1 MSKENQESS
10 HSAVELIKAG
20 SEIAG
25 SVGGA
30 LIGGAIFGPA
40 GLVIGGASGPIIT
53 RLFIAAG
60 NEIKKRVLGDREVS
74 RIGFVYGVGLLKIK
88 SRLEKGEKLRSDG
101 FFESDEFNR
110 SAGEEI
116 LEGVLRSAQAEYQE
130 KKLTYYGNLLAN
142 IAFDSS
148 ISKEK
153 ANLFLKIVQNLS
165 YQQLCILQ
173 LIFLKFRMVLNWG
186 YDFMHIEELE
196 KFNWLE
202 PAIEELGNYK
212 LLYID
217 RIQQG
222 YITTIR
228 IVRLGMEL
236 SKLME
241 INKIEKSEIDAL
253 DDEFSAVSE
262 IIERNKKLNGTT

>member
-1 MSKENQESS
+1 
-10 HSAVELIKAG
+10 
-20 SEIAG
+20 
-25 SVGGA
+25 
-30 LIGGAIFGPA
+30 
-40 GLVIGGASGPIIT
+40 
-53 RLFIAAG
+53 
-60 NEIKKRVLGDREVS
+60 
-74 RIGFVYGVGLLKIK
+74 
-88 SRLEKGEKLRSDG
+88 
-101 FFESDEFNR
+101 
-110 SAGEEI
+110 
-116 LEGVLRSAQAEYQE
+116 
-130 KKLTYYGNLLAN
+130 
-142 IAFDSS
+142 
-148 ISKEK
+148 
-153 ANLFLKIVQNLS
+153 
-165 YQQLCILQ
+165 
-173 LIFLKFRMVLNWG
+173 MVLNWG

-217 RIQQG
+217 RIQPG

>member
-1 MSKENQESS
+1 
-10 HSAVELIKAG
+10 
-20 SEIAG
+20 
-25 SVGGA
+25 
-30 LIGGAIFGPA
+30 
-40 GLVIGGASGPIIT
+40 
-53 RLFIAAG
+53 
-60 NEIKKRVLGDREVS
+60 
-74 RIGFVYGVGLLKIK
+74 
-88 SRLEKGEKLRSDG
+88 
-101 FFESDEFNR
+101 
-110 SAGEEI
+110 
-116 LEGVLRSAQAEYQE
+116 
-130 KKLTYYGNLLAN
+130 
-142 IAFDSS
+142 
-148 ISKEK
+148 
-153 ANLFLKIVQNLS
+153 
-165 YQQLCILQ
+165 
-173 LIFLKFRMVLNWG
+173 MVLNWG